1 VGAVIAGTG
10 VGLPDRVVSNESLEA
25 RLGIPAGGILRRTGI
40 RTRRWVEG
48 HQAASDLAAIASR
61 AALAAAGREAAD
73 LDLILVSTTSPDMG
87 FASTACQV
95 QRELKAP
102 KCAALDLAASCTGFL
117 YGLAIAQAFLRTGQA
132 RTVLL
137 AAGEVKSRFIDQ
149 DDPSSAILFGDGA
162 GAVVLTDG
170 PPDRGVVDV
179 SVHADG
185 TRWPLIHLPAG
196 GSREPMTAE
205 TVAARR
211 HTMRL
216 NGPAIF
222 RAAVRTLEGTV
233 RERVAAHGLR
243 LDQIDHFFFHQANA
257 RILEQVRRRL
267 GIAPER
273 TPLTLTRY
281 GNTSSSTL
289 PIALHHAVA
298 EGRLR
303 SGQWIV
309 LAAFGGGLTW
319 GTALLRW

>member
-1 VGAVIAGTG
+1 
-10 VGLPDRVVSNESLEA
+10 
-25 RLGIPAGGILRRTGI
+25 
-40 RTRRWVEG
+40 
-48 HQAASDLAAIASR
+48 
-61 AALAAAGREAAD
+61 
-73 LDLILVSTTSPDMG
+73 
-87 FASTACQV
+87 
-95 QRELKAP
+95 
-102 KCAALDLAASCTGFL
+102 
-117 YGLAIAQAFLRTGQA
+117 
-132 RTVLL
+132 
-137 AAGEVKSRFIDQ
+137 
-149 DDPSSAILFGDGA
+149 
-162 GAVVLTDG
+162 VVLTDG
-170 PPDRGVVDV
+170 PPNRGVVDV

-196 GSREPMTAE
+196 GSRERTTAE